1 MAKQSIVTKS
11 INTIRA
17 LSMDAIE
24 NAGSGHPGLPLG
36 AADMGYVLFRNILKH
51 NPKNS
56 QWLNRDRF
64 ILSAGHG
71 SMLLYS
77 LLHLSGYSL
86 PMSEIKK
93 LRSWQSKT
101 PGHPEYGHTDGVE
114 MTTGPLGQGV
124 SSAAGLALAEA
135 HLAAEF
141 NRAKFKIVDHY
152 TYALVG
158 DGDMMEGISAEAAS
172 LAGHLGLG
180 KLIVLYDDNQ
190 ITLDADASVS
200 FSENVINR
208 YKAYGWQTLKVD
220 DGHQSESI
228 EKALKEAKAETNK
241 PTLIAIRTII
251 GYGAPNKQGSSKA
264 HGSPLGADEIKLA
277 KDNLSIDWPA
287 FSVPKDVKAHF
298 AKVAKDGKASEQKWN
313 KLFKDYKKAY
323 PELAAEFERR
333 MAKELPKDFAKD
345 MPKFPVGEV
354 MATRNASNIAL
365 NVIAANLPE
374 LMGGSADL
382 AGSTKTDI
390 KASSIIQKTDYSGRN
405 VYFGVREHAMGA
417 MANGMSLHGGVIPY
431 VGTFLVFADYLR
443 PSIRLAAIMA
453 IQVIYVFTHD
463 SIGVGGDG
471 PTHQPISATSALR
484 LIPNLSVIRPA
495 DANET
500 AQAWVEAIKRQDGPT
515 ALVLSRQNLPNLK
528 VSKKGVSKGAYILAD
543 SEGKPDMILMASGS
557 EVHLCLEAKAKLD
570 KAGINTR
577 VVSMP
582 SFEIF
587 EEQSKKYKEAV
598 LPKALRARVAIE
610 AGSSLTWH
618 KYTGLDGKVIA
629 IDHYG
634 ASADGDFLMEEYGFS
649 VNNIVKTAKSII
661 KK

>member
-1 MAKQSIVTKS
+1 MAKQSIANKS

-24 NAGSGHPGLPLG
+24 NAASGHPGLPLG
-36 AADMGYVLFRNILKH
+36 AADMGYVLFRNVLKH
-51 NPKNS
+51 NPKNPS
-56 QWLNRDRF
+56 WLNRDRF

-77 LLHLSGYSL
+77 LLHLSGYKL

-93 LRSWQSKT
+93 LRTWQSKT
-101 PGHPEYGHTDGVE
+101 PGHPEYEHTDGVE

-124 SSAAGLALAEA
+124 SSAAGFALAEA

-141 NRAKFKIVDHY
+141 NKPKFKIVDHY
-152 TYALVG
+152 SYALVG
-158 DGDMMEGISAEAAS
+158 DGDMMEGVSAESAS

-190 ITLDADASVS
+190 ITLDADANVS

-208 YKAYGWQTLKVD
+208 YKAYGWQTLKVA
-220 DGHQSESI
+220 DGHDAKSI
-228 EKALKEAKAETNK
+228 EVALQEAKAETTK

-287 FSVPKDVKAHF
+287 FSVPKDVKTHF
-298 AKVAKDGKASEQKWN
+298 EKVTKDGKASEEKWN

-333 MAKELPKDFAKD
+333 MANKLVKGFAKD
-345 MPKFPVGEV
+345 MPKFPIGEV
-354 MATRNASNIAL
+354 MATRGASSIAL
-365 NVIAANLPE
+365 NAIAVNLPE

-390 KASSIIQKTDYSGRN
+390 KDSAIIKKTDYSGRN

-417 MANGMSLHGGVIPY
+417 MANGMSLHGGLIPY

-443 PSIRLAAIMA
+443 PSIRLAAIMGIRA
-453 IQVIYVFTHD
+453 IYVFTHD

-471 PTHQPISATSALR
+471 PTHQPISAVSALR
-484 LIPNLSVIRPA
+484 LIPNLTVIRPG

-500 AQAWVEAIKRQDGPT
+500 AQAWVEAVKRQDGPT
-515 ALVLSRQNLPNLK
+515 ALIFTRQNVPNLD
-528 VSKKGVSKGAYILAD
+528 VAKKAVSKGAYILAD
-543 SEGKPDMILMASGS
+543 SDNEPDMILIASGS

-570 KAGINTR
+570 KVGIATR

-587 EEQSKKYKEAV
+587 EEQSKKYKESV
-598 LPKALRARVAIE
+598 LPQDCRARVAVE
-610 AGSSLTWH
+610 AGSSLPWH
-618 KYTGLDGKVIA
+618 KYVGFDGKVIA

-634 ASADGDFLMEEYGFS
+634 ASAPGDFLMKEYGFS
-649 VNNIVKTAKSII
+649 VSNIVKTAKSII
-661 KK
+661 EK

>member
-1 MAKQSIVTKS
+1 MARQSIISKS

-56 QWLNRDRF
+56 HWLNRDRF

-77 LLHLSGYSL
+77 LLHLSGYNL

-93 LRSWQSKT
+93 LRTWQSKT

-124 SSAAGLALAEA
+124 SSAAGFALAEA

-141 NRAKFKIVDHY
+141 NKPKFKIVDHF

-158 DGDMMEGISAEAAS
+158 DGDLMEGISAEAAS

-208 YKAYGWQTLKVD
+208 YKAYGWQTIRVKNGND
-220 DGHQSESI
+220 ATEI
-228 EKALKEAKAETNK
+228 EAALKEAKSDTSR
-241 PTLIAIRTII
+241 PTLIAARTII

-287 FSVPKDVKAHF
+287 FSVPKDVKTHF

-333 MAKELPKDFAKD
+333 MAKALPKGLGKA
-345 MPKFPVGEV
+345 MPKFPVGEA
-354 MATRNASNIAL
+354 MATRNASSIAL
-365 NVIAANLPE
+365 NALAAKVPE
-374 LMGGSADL
+374 LIGGSADL

-390 KASSIIQKTDYSGRN
+390 KDSTIIAKNDYSGRN
-405 VYFGVREHAMGA
+405 IYFGVREHAMGA
-417 MANGMSLHGGVIPY
+417 IANGISLHGGLIPY
-431 VGTFLVFADYLR
+431 AGTFLVFADYLR
-443 PSIRLAAIMA
+443 PSIRLAALMGL
-453 IQVIYVFTHD
+453 QVIYVFTHD

-484 LIPNLSVIRPA
+484 LIPNLTVIRPA

-500 AQAWVEAIKRQDGPT
+500 AQAWLEAVKRQDSPT
-515 ALVLSRQNLPNLK
+515 ALVLTRQNLPNLD
-528 VSKKGVSKGAYILAD
+528 VPKKAVAKGAYILAD
-543 SEGKPDMILMASGS
+543 SDKQPELILIATGS
-557 EVHLCLEAKAKLD
+557 EVHLCLEAKVKLD
-570 KAGINTR
+570 KAGIVTR

-587 EEQSKKYKEAV
+587 EEQSKKYQETV
-598 LPKALRARVAIE
+598 LPKAVRARLAVE
-610 AGSSLTWH
+610 AGSSLPWY

-634 ASADGDFLMEEYGFS
+634 ASADGDLLMKEYGFS
-649 VNNIVKTAKSII
+649 VSNIVKTAKSIL
-661 KK
+661 KG

>member
-1 MAKQSIVTKS
+1 MARQSIISKS

-56 QWLNRDRF
+56 HWLNRDRF

-77 LLHLSGYSL
+77 LLHLSGYNL

-93 LRSWQSKT
+93 LRTWQSKT

-124 SSAAGLALAEA
+124 SSAAGFALAEA

-141 NRAKFKIVDHY
+141 NKPKFKIVDHF

-158 DGDMMEGISAEAAS
+158 DGDLMEGISAEAAS

-208 YKAYGWQTLKVD
+208 YKAYGWQTIRVKNGND
-220 DGHQSESI
+220 ATEI
-228 EKALKEAKAETNK
+228 EAALKEAKSDTSR
-241 PTLIAIRTII
+241 PTLIAARTII

-287 FSVPKDVKAHF
+287 FSVPKDVKTHF
-298 AKVAKDGKASEQKWN
+298 AKVVKDGKASEQKWN
-313 KLFKDYKKAY
+313 KLFRDYKKAY

-333 MAKELPKDFAKD
+333 MAKALPKGLGKA
-345 MPKFPVGEV
+345 MPKFPLGEA
-354 MATRNASNIAL
+354 MATRNASSIAL
-365 NVIAANLPE
+365 NALAAKVPE
-374 LMGGSADL
+374 LIGGSADL

-390 KASSIIQKTDYSGRN
+390 KDSTIIAKNDYSGRN
-405 VYFGVREHAMGA
+405 IYFGVREHAMGA
-417 MANGMSLHGGVIPY
+417 IANGMSLHGGLIPY
-431 VGTFLVFADYLR
+431 AGTFLVFADYLR
-443 PSIRLAAIMA
+443 PSIRLAALMGL
-453 IQVIYVFTHD
+453 QVIYVFTHD

-484 LIPNLSVIRPA
+484 LIPNLTVIRPA

-500 AQAWVEAIKRQDGPT
+500 AQAWLEAVKRQDSPT
-515 ALVLSRQNLPNLK
+515 ALVLTRQNLPNLD
-528 VSKKGVSKGAYILAD
+528 VPKKAVAKGAYILAD
-543 SEGKPDMILMASGS
+543 SDKQPELILIATGS
-557 EVHLCLEAKAKLD
+557 EVHLCLEAKVKLD
-570 KAGINTR
+570 KAGIVTR

-587 EEQSKKYKEAV
+587 EEQSKKYRETV
-598 LPKALRARVAIE
+598 LPKAVRARLAVE
-610 AGSSLTWH
+610 AGSSLPWY

-634 ASADGDFLMEEYGFS
+634 ASADGDLLMKEYGFS
-649 VNNIVKTAKSII
+649 VSNIVKTAKSIL
-661 KK
+661 KG

>member
-1 MAKQSIVTKS
+1 MARQSIISKS

-56 QWLNRDRF
+56 HWLNRDRF

-77 LLHLSGYSL
+77 LLHLSGYNL

-93 LRSWQSKT
+93 LRTWQSKT

-124 SSAAGLALAEA
+124 SSSAGFALAEA

-141 NRAKFKIVDHY
+141 NKPKFKIVDHF

-158 DGDMMEGISAEAAS
+158 DGDLMEGISAEAAS

-200 FSENVINR
+200 FSENVLNR
-208 YKAYGWQTLKVD
+208 YKAYGWQTIRVKNGND
-220 DGHQSESI
+220 ATEI
-228 EKALKEAKAETNK
+228 EAALKEAKSDTSR
-241 PTLIAIRTII
+241 PTLIAARTII

-287 FSVPKDVKAHF
+287 FSVPKDVKTHF
-298 AKVAKDGKASEQKWN
+298 AKVVKDGKASEQKWN
-313 KLFKDYKKAY
+313 KLFRDYKKAY

-333 MAKELPKDFAKD
+333 MAKALPKGLGKA
-345 MPKFPVGEV
+345 MPKFPLGEA
-354 MATRNASNIAL
+354 MATRNASSIAL
-365 NVIAANLPE
+365 NALAAKVPE
-374 LMGGSADL
+374 LIGGSADL

-390 KASSIIQKTDYSGRN
+390 KDSTIIAKNDYSGRN
-405 VYFGVREHAMGA
+405 IYFGVREHAMGA
-417 MANGMSLHGGVIPY
+417 IANGMSLHGGLIPY
-431 VGTFLVFADYLR
+431 AGTFLVFADYLR
-443 PSIRLAAIMA
+443 PSIRLAALMGL
-453 IQVIYVFTHD
+453 QVIYVFTHD

-484 LIPNLSVIRPA
+484 LIPNLTVIRPA

-500 AQAWVEAIKRQDGPT
+500 AQAWLEAVKRQDSPT
-515 ALVLSRQNLPNLK
+515 ALVLTRQNLPNLD
-528 VSKKGVSKGAYILAD
+528 VPKKAVAKGAYILAD
-543 SEGKPDMILMASGS
+543 SDKQPELILIATGS
-557 EVHLCLEAKAKLD
+557 EVHLCLEAKVKLD
-570 KAGINTR
+570 KAGIVTR

-587 EEQSKKYKEAV
+587 EEQSKKYQETV
-598 LPKALRARVAIE
+598 LPKAVRARLAVE
-610 AGSSLTWH
+610 AGSSLPWY

-634 ASADGDFLMEEYGFS
+634 ASADGDLLMKEYGFS
-649 VNNIVKTAKSII
+649 VSNIVKTAKSIL
-661 KK
+661 KG

>member
-77 LLHLSGYSL
+77 LLHLSGYKL

-93 LRSWQSKT
+93 LRTWQSKT

-124 SSAAGLALAEA
+124 SSAAGFALAEA

-141 NRAKFKIVDHY
+141 NKPKFKIVDHH

-208 YKAYGWQTLKVD
+208 YKAYGWQTLRVA
-220 DGHQSESI
+220 DGNNSVPI

-298 AKVAKDGKASEQKWN
+298 TKVAKDGKASEQKWD

-333 MAKELPKDFAKD
+333 MAKELPKAFAKD
-345 MPKFPVGEV
+345 MPKFPVGEA
-354 MATRNASNIAL
+354 MASRNASNIAL
-365 NVIAANLPE
+365 NAIANKLPE

-390 KASSIIQKTDYSGRN
+390 KDSAIIKKGDYSGRN

-417 MANGMSLHGGVIPY
+417 MANGMSLHGGLIPY

-453 IQVIYVFTHD
+453 IRVIYVFTHD

-484 LIPNLSVIRPA
+484 LIPNLTVIRPA

-515 ALVLSRQNLPNLK
+515 ALVLSRQNLPNLD

-543 SEGKPDMILMASGS
+543 SLGKPDMILMATGS
-557 EVHLCLEAKAKLD
+557 EVHLCLKSKAKLD

-587 EEQSKKYKEAV
+587 EEQSNKYKEAV
-598 LPKALRARVAIE
+598 LPKAVRARVAVE
-610 AGSSLTWH
+610 AGSSLAWH

-634 ASADGDFLMEEYGFS
+634 ASADGAFLMEEYGFS
-649 VNNIVKTAKSII
+649 VSNIVKTAKSII

>member
-1 MAKQSIVTKS
+1 MARQSIISKS

-56 QWLNRDRF
+56 HWLNRDRF

-77 LLHLSGYSL
+77 LLHLSGYNL

-93 LRSWQSKT
+93 LRTWQSKT

-124 SSAAGLALAEA
+124 SSAAGFALAEA

-141 NRAKFKIVDHY
+141 NKPKFKIVDHF

-158 DGDMMEGISAEAAS
+158 DGDLMEGISAEAAS

-200 FSENVINR
+200 FSENVLNR
-208 YKAYGWQTLKVD
+208 YKAYGWQTIRVKNGND
-220 DGHQSESI
+220 ATEI
-228 EKALKEAKAETNK
+228 EAALKEAKSDTSR
-241 PTLIAIRTII
+241 PTLIAARTII

-287 FSVPKDVKAHF
+287 FSVPKDVKTHF
-298 AKVAKDGKASEQKWN
+298 AKVVKDGKASEQKWN
-313 KLFKDYKKAY
+313 KLFRDYKKAY

-333 MAKELPKDFAKD
+333 MAKALPKGLGKA
-345 MPKFPVGEV
+345 MPKFPLGEA
-354 MATRNASNIAL
+354 MATRNASSIAL
-365 NVIAANLPE
+365 NALAAKVPE
-374 LMGGSADL
+374 LIGGSADL

-390 KASSIIQKTDYSGRN
+390 KDSTIIAKNDYSGRN
-405 VYFGVREHAMGA
+405 IYFGVREHAMGA
-417 MANGMSLHGGVIPY
+417 IANGMSLHGGLIPY
-431 VGTFLVFADYLR
+431 AGTFLVFADYLR
-443 PSIRLAAIMA
+443 PSIRLAALMGL
-453 IQVIYVFTHD
+453 QVIYVFTHD

-484 LIPNLSVIRPA
+484 LIPNLTVIRPA

-500 AQAWVEAIKRQDGPT
+500 AQAWLEAVKRQDSPT
-515 ALVLSRQNLPNLK
+515 ALVLTRQNLPNLD
-528 VSKKGVSKGAYILAD
+528 VPKKAVAKGAYILAD
-543 SEGKPDMILMASGS
+543 SDKQPELILIATGS
-557 EVHLCLEAKAKLD
+557 EVHLCLEAKVKLD
-570 KAGINTR
+570 KAGIVTR

-587 EEQSKKYKEAV
+587 EEQSKKYQETV
-598 LPKALRARVAIE
+598 LPKAVRARLAVE
-610 AGSSLTWH
+610 AGSSLPWY

-634 ASADGDFLMEEYGFS
+634 ASADGDLLMKEYGFS
-649 VNNIVKTAKSII
+649 VSNIVKTAKSIL
-661 KK
+661 KG